1 MDSTHTDAPANTG
14 AGDGAGAEA
23 VSGLGRAFFYAGARA
38 LLVSNWPVHSDAAKS
53 LTTDMF
59 RRQAADPAL
68 TRAEALRRAM
78 LGLIDQGGFKD
89 ASGQMLFS
97 YAHPLFWAPFSII
110 GDGG

>member
-1 MDSTHTDAPANTG
+1 M
-14 AGDGAGAEA
+14 
-23 VSGLGRAFFYAGARA
+23 GRAFFYAGARS

-59 RRQAADPAL
+59 RRQATDPDL
-68 TRAEALRRAM
+68 TRAKALRRAM

-89 ASGQMLFS
+89 AAGEMLFS